1 MSFVLFKKCLTGFAD
16 VRVNTFIGS
25 QQSSRIDTV
34 DSVIENI
41 SKSEWGTTYLNVR
54 LIE

>member
-1 MSFVLFKKCLTGFAD
+1 
-16 VRVNTFIGS
+16 
-25 QQSSRIDTV
+25 V